1 MVAMHPAS
9 ELRCEMIEGVLVFRS
24 LLVGVSDTLRL
35 VGGPVIRAIEVLR
48 VDGTNTPKPGF

>member
-1 MVAMHPAS
+1 MHPAS

-24 LLVGVSDTLRL
+24 LLVGVSDTLWL
-35 VGGPVIRAIEVLR
+35 IGGSVVRAIEVLR